1 MTSIGTWTNNASKLI
16 SMTKISLVQ
25 YHMPPIKQVNK
36 DFLRQVFTDEK
47 KLMKK
52 NAVNY
57 IHVPAY
63 DELSVKR
70 LWDDLKNDK
79 QFNIY
84 FQDEYP
90 NGRYPA
96 REYFFNILNTVYP
109 DYMKQIMD
117 HANKERF
124 TA

>member
-1 MTSIGTWTNNASKLI
+1 ML
-16 SMTKISLVQ
+16 
-25 YHMPPIKQVNK
+25 
-36 DFLRQVFTDEK
+36 TDEK

-70 LWDDLKNDK
+70 LWEDLKGDK
-79 QFNIY
+79 RFNVY

-90 NGRYPA
+90 NGRFPA
-96 REYFFNILNTVYP
+96 REYFFNILNTIYP